1 MITLYG
7 IKNCDTVKKARNWLQ
22 VQGVDYQFHDFRT
35 DGLDSV
41 AVQAWLQEL
50 GWQNLVNRRS
60 TSWRALDEETRQQ
73 MDDSSA
79 LTAILAQPTLIKRPL
94 LDTGQERFTGFSVDN
109 YAKIFNR
116 HTL

>member
-22 VQGVDYQFHDFRT
+22 IQGVDYRFHDFRT
-35 DGLDSV
+35 DGLDSD
-41 AVQAWLQEL
+41 AVEAWLQEL

-60 TSWRALDEETRQQ
+60 TSWKALDQDTREQ

-94 LDTGQERFTGFSVDN
+94 LDTGQERFTGFSADS